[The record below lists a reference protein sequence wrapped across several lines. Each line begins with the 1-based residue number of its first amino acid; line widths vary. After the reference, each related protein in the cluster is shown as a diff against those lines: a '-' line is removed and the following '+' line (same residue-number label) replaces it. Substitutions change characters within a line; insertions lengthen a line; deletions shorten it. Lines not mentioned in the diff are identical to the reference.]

1 MELFFSFVDSME
13 TRGMEEPGAVFLR
26 FDVNRSFADL
36 QTSRLEGDGGAGVK
50 DLKEIEEMEV
60 FEDLKPRAN

>member
-1 MELFFSFVDSME
+1 M
-13 TRGMEEPGAVFLR
+13 
-26 FDVNRSFADL
+26 

-60 FEDLKPRAN
+60 FEFLRLENSSELREMEEPWSF